1 MNIQEL
7 ATVKRLN
14 LPIKFFVINNDG
26 YSSIR
31 SSQQNY
37 FQQLV
42 AADETSGLH
51 LPDLQKVSEAYGVP
65 AVRISSQNNLL
76 ADIRK
81 VLETPGPVVCEIMA
95 IPDEVRAPRLST
107 IQKPDGSIV
116 SRPIEDLWPF
126 LDREEFRSNMIVP
139 PLED

>member
-1 MNIQEL
+1 M
-7 ATVKRLN
+7 
-14 LPIKFFVINNDG
+14 
-26 YSSIR
+26 
-31 SSQQNY
+31 
-37 FQQLV
+37 
-42 AADETSGLH
+42 
-51 LPDLQKVSEAYGVP
+51 PDLQKVSEAYGVP

-76 ADIRK
+76 EDIRK